1 MHKENDFDISKILSE
16 YYIYSYDSKTEVLKI
31 VEDINKNLNESLYL
45 RQKTDNNIIHIIDVN
60 EKLIQFNNNSFNIDD
75 KNIISVRNIL
85 TSLPSRTTHIY
96 LSNNDMGFQNVDM
109 VIEDME
115 KGYLPF
121 ESIDSNM
128 HTIAYYAVSEG
139 NVKAIQKL
147 IENNFNFLICGV
159 ILFYATVKKQTEIAN
174 LIYDTI
180 KDTDIQKSKDN
191 ALFEALKI
199 NDYKKAKTEIEKGA
213 YMMAKDLKTN
223 QTPLEITQSNIIK
236 LHSEKQKANEA
247 FEFIGYLIDY
257 GAK

>member
-31 VEDINKNLNESLYL
+31 VENINQNVNEILYL

-128 HTIAYYAVSEG
+128 HTIG
-139 NVKAIQKL
+139 
-147 IENNFNFLICGV
+147 
-159 ILFYATVKKQTEIAN
+159 ILCCKRRQC
-174 LIYDTI
+174 
-180 KDTDIQKSKDN
+180 KSYT
-191 ALFEALKI
+191 KI
-199 NDYKKAKTEIEKGA
+199 NRK
-213 YMMAKDLKTN
+213 
-223 QTPLEITQSNIIK
+223 
-236 LHSEKQKANEA
+236 
-247 FEFIGYLIDY
+247 
-257 GAK
+257 

>member
-31 VEDINKNLNESLYL
+31 VENINQNVNEILYL

-60 EKLIQFNNNSFNIDD
+60 EKLIQFNNNSLNIDD

-85 TSLPSRTTHIY
+85 TSLPSRTTYIY

-121 ESIDSNM
+121 ESIDSNG
-128 HTIAYYAVSEG
+128 HTIAYYAVSNG
-139 NVKAIQKL
+139 NIKSIQKL

-159 ILFYATVKKQTEIAN
+159 ILFYAM
-174 LIYDTI
+174 I
-180 KDTDIQKSKDN
+180 K
-191 ALFEALKI
+191 
-199 NDYKKAKTEIEKGA
+199 
-213 YMMAKDLKTN
+213 KTN
-223 QTPLEITQSNIIK
+223 RNC
-236 LHSEKQKANEA
+236 
-247 FEFIGYLIDY
+247 
-257 GAK
+257 